1 MAKIVVVGGSLG
13 GLLVA
18 NLLHRAGHAVQLL
31 EKASQALDGRGA
43 GIVTHPPLVDAL
55 HVAGV
60 PGDAEMG
67 VAVQERVALDVH
79 GNSVSTIE
87 MPQIL
92 TSWGRLY
99 AQLREALPEA
109 CYRSGVELLS
119 VDQSVGGVVARTGAG
134 EIAGELLIAS
144 DGLRS
149 TVRQQF
155 APQKTPV
162 YAGYVAWRGV
172 CDESVLSTRTRETL
186 FGRFG
191 FGLPDGEQIIGYPV
205 AGANHSTKPGERRY
219 NFVWYRSAQEGASL
233 SELLTDADGNHYPTG
248 IPPQRVDWRQVHHMR
263 QSACSILAPQFAEVI
278 EKTAQPFLQPI
289 FDVSSDQIAFGHV
302 ALMGDASF
310 VARPH
315 VGAGV
320 TKAAED
326 ALALVDCIHHEGAN
340 EGALVRYQERRLR
353 IGQETVERGRMLG
366 QYMQAQSTVNGLS
379 EPREV
384 ERVLRE
390 TAALWD
396 R

>member
-18 NLLHRAGHAVQLL
+18 NLLHRSGHDVQLL

-55 HVAGV
+55 HRAGV
-60 PGDAEMG
+60 PRDSEMG
-67 VAVQERVALDVH
+67 VQVQERVALDVH

-99 AQLREALPEA
+99 VQLRDALPTE
-109 CYRSGVELLS
+109 CYRAGVEVQR
-119 VDQSVGGVVARTGAG
+119 VDQRADGIVALTTSG
-134 EIAGELLIAS
+134 EIPGDLLIAS

-149 TVRQQF
+149 TLRQQF
-155 APQKTPV
+155 VPQMMPV
-162 YAGYVAWRGV
+162 YAGYVTWRGV
-172 CDESVLSTRTRETL
+172 CDESVLSNRTRETL

-205 AGANHSTKPGERRY
+205 AGANHSTTSGERRY
-219 NFVWYRSAQEGASL
+219 NFVWYRSAPEGPSL
-233 SELLTDADGNHYPTG
+233 IELLSDADGTHYPTG
-248 IPPQRVDWRQVHHMR
+248 IPPHRVDWRHVHHMR
-263 QSACSILAPQFAEVI
+263 QAACAILAPQFAEIV
-278 EKTAQPFLQPI
+278 EKTGQPFLQPI
-289 FDVSSDQIAFGHV
+289 FDVSSDQIAFGRV

-326 ALALVDCIHHEGAN
+326 ALALVACINAHGAN
-340 EGALVRYQERRLR
+340 EAALLSYQTQRLP
-353 IGQETVERGRMLG
+353 IGQQTVERGRMLG
-366 QYMQAQSTVNGLS
+366 RYMQAQNTVNGLS

>member
-1 MAKIVVVGGSLG
+1 
-13 GLLVA
+13 
-18 NLLHRAGHAVQLL
+18 
-31 EKASQALDGRGA
+31 
-43 GIVTHPPLVDAL
+43 
-55 HVAGV
+55 
-60 PGDAEMG
+60 
-67 VAVQERVALDVH
+67 
-79 GNSVSTIE
+79 
-87 MPQIL
+87 
-92 TSWGRLY
+92 
-99 AQLREALPEA
+99 
-109 CYRSGVELLS
+109 
-119 VDQSVGGVVARTGAG
+119 
-134 EIAGELLIAS
+134 
-144 DGLRS
+144 
-149 TVRQQF
+149 
-155 APQKTPV
+155 
-162 YAGYVAWRGV
+162 
-172 CDESVLSTRTRETL
+172 
-186 FGRFG
+186 
-191 FGLPDGEQIIGYPV
+191 
-205 AGANHSTKPGERRY
+205 
-219 NFVWYRSAQEGASL
+219 
-233 SELLTDADGNHYPTG
+233 
-248 IPPQRVDWRQVHHMR
+248 MR

-289 FDVSSDQIAFGHV
+289 FDVSSDQIAFGRV

>member
-1 MAKIVVVGGSLG
+1 VLRIDQHADGIVAQTASGEITGD
-13 GLLVA
+13 LLV
-18 NLLHRAGHAVQLL
+18 
-31 EKASQALDGRGA
+31 
-43 GIVTHPPLVDAL
+43 
-55 HVAGV
+55 
-60 PGDAEMG
+60 
-67 VAVQERVALDVH
+67 
-79 GNSVSTIE
+79 
-87 MPQIL
+87 
-92 TSWGRLY
+92 
-99 AQLREALPEA
+99 
-109 CYRSGVELLS
+109 
-119 VDQSVGGVVARTGAG
+119 
-134 EIAGELLIAS
+134 AS

-155 APQKTPV
+155 ARHKTPV

-172 CDESVLSTRTRETL
+172 CDESVLSSRTCETL

-219 NFVWYRSAQEGASL
+219 NFVWYRSAPEGASL
-233 SELLTDADGNHYPTG
+233 TELLTDADGTHYPTG
-248 IPPQRVDWRQVHHMR
+248 IPPHRVDWRQVHHMR
-263 QSACSILAPQFAEVI
+263 QSACAILAPQFAEII

-289 FDVSSDQIAFGHV
+289 FDVSSDQIAFGRV

-326 ALALVDCIHHEGAN
+326 ALALVDCINAQGAT
-340 EGALVRYQERRLR
+340 EAALMRYQERRLS

-366 QYMQAQSTVNGLS
+366 RYMQAQSTVNGLS

-384 ERVLRE
+384 ERVLLE
-390 TAALWD
+390 TAALWG